1 MVPITAVKITPSI
14 KLGISGK
21 SGPALGIGA
30 AFGTGFCLDPAC
42 HFIAT
47 NYHVAVTTQGH
58 KVKRE
63 KIIQRYLA
71 TGPRHRH
78 HSADKTQ
85 TYVTGCTQSIQDGI
99 NLTDEKDNQIYS
111 IVTNSKSL
119 KAGER
124 ITLKGVLVPRWS
136 WKSDFSNAQRD
147 QRLRNMRDSFRIQL
161 QRCEPNIAK
170 LKNNRDRGSSHLLAP
185 PTVAR
190 GDRFESDAVARSF
203 S

>member
-1 MVPITAVKITPSI
+1 MLLCIRFEGATSLRTVTASSPAPADFNNIVVPITAVKITPSI

-124 ITLKGVLVPRWS
+124 ITLKGVLVATDGPGNPTFQMRS
-136 WKSDFSNAQRD
+136 VIKDYGTCGTASASD
-147 QRLRNMRDSFRIQL
+147 
-161 QRCEPNIAK
+161 
-170 LKNNRDRGSSHLLAP
+170 SSAANQTSLN
-185 PTVAR
+185 
-190 GDRFESDAVARSF
+190 
-203 S
+203 